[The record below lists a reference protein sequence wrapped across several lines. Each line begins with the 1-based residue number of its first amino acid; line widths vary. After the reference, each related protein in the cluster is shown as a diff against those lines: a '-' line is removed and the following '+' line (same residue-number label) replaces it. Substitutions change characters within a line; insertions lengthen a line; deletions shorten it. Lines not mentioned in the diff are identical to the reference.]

1 MLIIFHIQ
9 FLYLPDGLTFEV
21 PAELTI
27 NFPSYQHWLTLQA
40 LIHTPSVVQIPLL
53 QPNHSFLYIY
63 VHFCH
68 IISILYIYI

>member
-27 NFPSYQHWLTLQA
+27 NFP
-40 LIHTPSVVQIPLL
+40 
-53 QPNHSFLYIY
+53 
-63 VHFCH
+63 
-68 IISILYIYI
+68 